1 MFLSVPSTCKHLLE
15 LTKHLKEGLQTLV
28 EMTKHLPC
36 NDETLVEMTKHL
48 GIPLPAT
55 GNVNALGYIKI
66 HPLIRLTAAPE
77 ILLLGRNSVLRR
89 APTKGSV
96 KPSVAG
102 PRGHVRGGHCD
113 SGPEVC
119 DFGLVVCECAGVE
132 SPA

>member
-1 MFLSVPSTCKHLLE
+1 MSSSLQVEVAPGCDARVFLSVPSTCKHLLE

-77 ILLLGRNSVLRR
+77 SLLLDRFGRHASRTAEGVARGAAPSSRCVL
-89 APTKGSV
+89 KQ
-96 KPSVAG
+96 
-102 PRGHVRGGHCD
+102 
-113 SGPEVC
+113 
-119 DFGLVVCECAGVE
+119 
-132 SPA
+132 